1 MFHVQVAWSR
11 LEGTDARI
19 HIYRYN
25 DGANSP
31 GGTFVLSFKGDAT
44 SPIPY
49 QADAAYVEAA
59 LESLLQIGDVTVT
72 RDEFSPTATSWLV
85 EFTTLGTPANIGD
98 LPMLEADGSF
108 LTGKSVRITV
118 EEMSDGCC
126 TVEISANGGADF
138 TVASDDEAH
147 QAAAFRYQDRA
158 VVRSVEPNAGPAS
171 GGTPVILR
179 GTGFILLFDA
189 ASGTSNDL
197 VCLFGGRLE
206 SPAVRMN
213 STMVVCTSPPTPFR
227 EAATMSVAVRWSGS
241 VGQSITTAVFTY
253 FEDVALGALIPRW
266 GSNAGGF
273 STAIS
278 LAQGSFLTMG
288 VDVTCAIEV
297 RSPSTTND
305 RYAAREYAHAARR
318 SGVSNLDFTAN
329 VKAESILN
337 KEVYLCDIPGL
348 HEFFPGVADTGWLG
362 HDWRAIAL
370 VSLSGNKGINLT
382 APQTFI
388 YVPRPTVVEAWP
400 SLGSEDGGTMVTVRG
415 TNFVPPGGA
424 FDEGELLCRFGHTA
438 PVSAR
443 FISHNTVTCQ
453 APPHMNQVAVM
464 SVVVG
469 GGSVFYST
477 QEVLLRVPSPMS
489 SRKNA
494 SYSSERASVVG
505 TWTISLEKIETYGMY
520 SNVTAQELSLAL
532 SALPNVGN
540 VTAIAETSVFN
551 DHYAGLSWNETT
563 FIVHFIA
570 RDGYVP
576 AISVN
581 TSNLHLKETER
592 EEEKAKRGME
602 TDVDGYAVPRL
613 VPTGSV
619 RVVSEG
625 HDGDGAVREEQ
636 ILRTKRSALSGEVQ
650 TVTIKTTQSSTAEVS
665 QSNSICAAGL
675 LHQWLVGRSSLAMIS
690 CLENPIPFDMVV
702 GNVPNPG
709 SSGDPNG
716 RRSPLG
722 GICLGSSLAGLH
734 EIPSTRRFV
743 SVSCI
748 SHSRT
753 GIRARRSSYRLPH

>member
-1 MFHVQVAWSR
+1 MIRLSIFHVQVAWSR
-11 LEGTDARI
+11 LEGTDSRI
-19 HIYRYN
+19 HVYRYN
-25 DGANSP
+25 DGANYP
-31 GGTFVLSFKGDAT
+31 GGTFVLSFKSDAT
-44 SPIPY
+44 SPIPC

-59 LESLLQIGDVTVT
+59 LESLPQVGDVTVT
-72 RDEFSPTATSWLV
+72 RDEFSPTGLSWLV
-85 EFTTLGTPANIGD
+85 EFTTVGTPANIGD
-98 LPMLEADGSF
+98 LPLLEADGSF
-108 LTGKSVRITV
+108 LTGTSMKIAV
-118 EEMSDGCC
+118 EEVSAGCC

-147 QAAAFRYQDRA
+147 QGAAFRYQDIA
-158 VVRSVEPNAGPAS
+158 VVRSVEPNVGPAS

-179 GTGFILLFDA
+179 GTGFSLLSDA
-189 ASGTSNDL
+189 ATGTSNDL

-213 STMVVCTSPPTPFR
+213 STMVACTSPPTPFR
-227 EAATMSVAVRWSGS
+227 EAATMSVAIRWSGS
-241 VGQSITTAVFTY
+241 VEQSITTAVFTY

-273 STAIS
+273 STAVS
-278 LAQGSFLTMG
+278 LAQGSFSTMG
-288 VDVTCAIEV
+288 EVDVTCAIEV
-297 RSPSTTND
+297 RFPSVIND
-305 RYAAREYAHAARR
+305 SYVARECSHAATR
-318 SGVSNLDFTAN
+318 SGVSNLDFTPN

-337 KEVYLCDIPGL
+337 KEIYLCDIPGL
-348 HEFFPGVADTGWLG
+348 HDFFPGVADTGWLG

-400 SLGSEDGGTMVTVRG
+400 SLGVEDGGTMVTVRG

-424 FDEGELLCRFGHTA
+424 YDEGDLLCRFGHTA

-443 FISHNTVTCQ
+443 FISHNTVTCE
-453 APPHMNQVAVM
+453 APPHTNQAAVV

-469 GGSVFYST
+469 GGSIFHST

-489 SRKNA
+489 SPQKA
-494 SYSSERASVVG
+494 SHSSERACVVG
-505 TWTISLEKIETYGMY
+505 TWTLSLEKLETYGMY
-520 SNVTAQELSLAL
+520 GNVTAQELSLAL

-540 VTAIAETSVFN
+540 VTAIAETRVFD

-563 FIVHFIA
+563 FTVHFVA

-581 TSNLHLKETER
+581 TTNLHLAVTEK
-592 EEEKAKRGME
+592 EEEHVTRGLG

-625 HDGDGAVREEQ
+625 HDGDGVVREEQ

-650 TVTIKTTQSSTAEVS
+650 TVTIKTAQSSTAEVG
-665 QSNSICAAGL
+665 QENIIFDAGS
-675 LHQWLVGRSSLAMIS
+675 LHQ
-690 CLENPIPFDMVV
+690 
-702 GNVPNPG
+702 
-709 SSGDPNG
+709 
-716 RRSPLG
+716 
-722 GICLGSSLAGLH
+722 
-734 EIPSTRRFV
+734 
-743 SVSCI
+743 
-748 SHSRT
+748 
-753 GIRARRSSYRLPH
+753 